1 MPRELFRQE
10 LEQIQDSVLAL
21 GSMAEKAVVRAMNAL
36 RDSDAE
42 ESQRIIRDD
51 GAINER
57 RFEIE
62 AKTMFVV
69 ASQQPMAGDL
79 RALAS
84 VLYIITD
91 LERIADHAEGIAKI
105 NLMLDAEPPPRPL
118 GYLPAMAD
126 RAVAMM
132 HDSMKAYLDR
142 DVDLARAVADRDD
155 EVDALQDRVYEEV
168 IGGMIEARAAVK
180 RNTYMLW
187 CAHNLE
193 RIADRVTNICERVV
207 YMVTGD
213 MTEVNVSKY

>member
-1 MPRELFRQE
+1 MPRELFRRE
-10 LEQIQDSVLAL
+10 LEEIQESVLAL
-21 GSMAEKAVVRAMNAL
+21 GSMAEKAIVRTMSAL
-36 RDSDAE
+36 READAE
-42 ESQRIIRDD
+42 ESRRIIEDD
-51 GAINER
+51 QAINEK
-57 RFEIE
+57 RFQIE

-84 VLYIITD
+84 VLYIIID

-105 NLMLDAEPPPRPL
+105 NLMLDAEPSPRAL

-126 RAVAMM
+126 RAVTMLE
-132 HDSMKAYLDR
+132 DSMKAYSER
-142 DVDLARAVADRDD
+142 DVELAHAVANRDD

-168 IGGMIEARAAVK
+168 IGGMIEARAEVR